1 MSFKELVLKTRS
13 YRRFDQA
20 TPVSLDTLRE
30 LVDLARQAASASNI
44 QPLKYVLSA
53 DRATNARIFPHIGW
67 AGYLKD
73 WSGPAEGERPAAYVV
88 ILGDTELRRE
98 FGRDLGIAAQTIMLG
113 ATECGLGGC
122 MIGSIDREQLRAVLG
137 VAERYRILLVLAL
150 GKPVET
156 VVLEPVGPEG
166 DIHYYRDEDGVH
178 HVPKRSLE
186 EIVAGQF

>member
-1 MSFKELVLKTRS
+1 
-13 YRRFDQA
+13 
-20 TPVSLDTLRE
+20 
-30 LVDLARQAASASNI
+30 
-44 QPLKYVLSA
+44 
-53 DRATNARIFPHIGW
+53 
-67 AGYLKD
+67 
-73 WSGPAEGERPAAYVV
+73 
-88 ILGDTELRRE
+88 
-98 FGRDLGIAAQTIMLG
+98 MLG

-137 VAERYRILLVLAL
+137 VAERYKILLVLAL

-166 DIHYYRDEDGVH
+166 DIRYYRGEDGVH

>member
-30 LVDLARQAASASNI
+30 LVDLARQAASGSNI

-53 DRATNARIFPHIGW
+53 DRATNACIFPHIGW

-98 FGRDLGIAAQTIMLG
+98 FDVDLGIAAQTIMLG

-137 VAERYRILLVLAL
+137 VAERYKILLVLAL

-166 DIHYYRDEDGVH
+166 DIRYYRDEDGVH